1 MFKLVGK
8 YSFPYN
14 FEGKDKSGKPTLISG
29 VSYNFEFYNP
39 EFVDTVKVK
48 VREEVYNK
56 YDEYRNN
63 PDTKFL
69 FALSKDKTIYLK
81 SVI

>member
-8 YSFPYN
+8 YSFPYR
-14 FEGKDKSGKPTLISG
+14 FEGKKDGKPCMIEG

-39 EFVDTVKVK
+39 EFVNTVKVK

-56 YDEYRNN
+56 YDEYLNN